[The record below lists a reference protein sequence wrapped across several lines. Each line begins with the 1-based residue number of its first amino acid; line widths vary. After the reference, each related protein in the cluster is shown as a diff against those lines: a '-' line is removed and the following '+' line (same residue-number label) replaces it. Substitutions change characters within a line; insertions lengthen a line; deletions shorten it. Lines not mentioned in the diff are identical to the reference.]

1 MSAKKS
7 LVEYC
12 GRKGINPD
20 GQFIQEDGY
29 LFTDGYLIGER
40 AANRR
45 ASKFMRLSKEA
56 TRQQNERIK
65 ELEDDLTFKVSEAHV
80 ITMGK
85 LMALQEAVQAVLR
98 EELDGVRVHPC
109 DENDDKVKARGLP
122 PLMQRLYEVFH
133 GEA

>member
-65 ELEDDLTFKVSEAHV
+65 ELEIDLQFKVSEAHV
-80 ITMGK
+80 ATMGR
-85 LMALQEAVQAVLR
+85 LMGLQEAVQALLDD
-98 EELDGVRVHPC
+98 ELAGVQCHPC
-109 DENDDKVKARGLP
+109 DQHNNDVKARNLP
-122 PLMQRLYEVFH
+122 PLLRQLYEVFH
-133 GEA
+133 GQK